1 MADHSLNISKKF
13 EIYARTLIVILQL
26 FSISMQVMQHTSTAY
41 CPVLNFSELERIIG
55 ANKTNLC
62 LYLCKIIVYLL

>member
-1 MADHSLNISKKF
+1 MYLQTKNF

-26 FSISMQVMQHTSTAY
+26 FSISMQVMQHTSTVY

-55 ANKTNLC
+55 ANKTTLC
-62 LYLCKIIVYLL
+62 LYL